1 MMAAQLLRQGIRP
14 MIVDARPGPSRKQGT
29 VLLQARA
36 MEVFRQLG
44 LADRLLAK
52 GNPLYTLQVTGLG
65 GRVVVLDFSRM
76 EEPDTAFPFILGVE
90 REEVDRVLLDRL
102 TESAC
107 PVEWNTRL
115 EWFKQDDSGAYATV
129 RREEKQEK
137 WRWSWVINTDGD
149 DNRIRQQ
156 MGIPFDGGHRPVD
169 YFVMD
174 VPTDTAKGRVIN
186 VVPDGGKSLTVIP
199 TGVSRQV
206 RVIGYLSPTG
216 EDKRTGP
223 PDIQTNLLET
233 LGVNIDGTKLS
244 QIKTFSYRKTAVE
257 QMRRQRC
264 LLIGNAAH
272 SLSPLLSRE
281 LNEGIYD
288 AANLAWKL
296 AGVVNGR
303 MVPAVLDTYQQE
315 RLPVVKA
322 GGGLFDLDRNDNHW
336 LGWRQRMSR
345 AKQLNRI
352 IRNPARGERQLLLL
366 SGTDVNYRFSPL
378 SLHHTLGSGIRAG
391 DRLPYLPVFD
401 EKLKTQTDLHRWCEK
416 PGFILLVLG
425 TVSHHYLNIIGQ
437 WMRQKYPREM
447 HLYYLPYSLRNEAV
461 FSAFEMKPEG
471 IKMVLIRP
479 DMHIAYMNDALNL
492 TLIDTYMEEILGWAF
507 FGHLP
512 EKR

>member
-14 MIVDARPGPSRKQGT
+14 IIVDARRGAPKNDGT

-52 GNPLYTLQVTGLG
+52 GHPLYTVQVTGQG
-65 GRVVVLDFSRM
+65 GLTAVLDFSRR
-76 EEPDTAFPFILGVE
+76 EEPDTAFPFILGLKQ
-90 REEVDRVLLDRL
+90 EEVGRVLLDRL
-102 TESAC
+102 TESVC

-115 EWFKQDDSGAYATV
+115 VSLKHDDSGAIAIIK
-129 RREEKQEK
+129 REEKPEK
-137 WRWSWVINTDGD
+137 WKCSWVINTDGGD
-149 DNRIRQQ
+149 SGLQQQ
-156 MGIPFDGGHRPVD
+156 MGIPFDGDQHLVD
-169 YFVMD
+169 CFAMD
-174 VPTDTAKGRVIN
+174 VLMDQGKGRVIN
-186 VVPDGGKSLTVIP
+186 LVSRGNMSLTVIP
-199 TGVSRQV
+199 SGISGQV
-206 RVIGYLSPTG
+206 RVTGHLSDTKKG
-216 EDKRTGP
+216 KRNGP
-223 PDIQTNLLET
+223 SDIQKDM
-233 LGVNIDGTKLS
+233 LGVLGVDISDTPLFE
-244 QIKTFSYRKTAVE
+244 IKTFSYSKAVAE

-264 LLIGNAAH
+264 LLVGSAAYR
-272 SLSPLLSRE
+272 LSPLLNRE
-281 LNEGIYD
+281 VNEGFYD

-303 MVPAVLDTYQQE
+303 MKPAILDTYQQE
-315 RLPVVKA
+315 RLPIVKA
-322 GGGLFDLDRNDNHW
+322 GAGLFDPDWKNSHW
-336 LGWRQRMSR
+336 QRWRQRMSYT
-345 AKQLNRI
+345 KQLKRI
-352 IRNPARGERQLLLL
+352 IKDPVWRDRQLALL
-366 SGTDVNYRFSPL
+366 SGTDVSYRFSSL

-425 TVSHHYLNIIGQ
+425 TVSHHHLNIIGQ

-447 HLYYLPYSLRNEAV
+447 HLYYLPYSVRNEMI
-461 FSAFEMKPEG
+461 FSAFEIKRTG
-471 IKMVLIRP
+471 TKMVLIRP
-479 DMHIAYMNDALNL
+479 DMHIAYMNDTLNV